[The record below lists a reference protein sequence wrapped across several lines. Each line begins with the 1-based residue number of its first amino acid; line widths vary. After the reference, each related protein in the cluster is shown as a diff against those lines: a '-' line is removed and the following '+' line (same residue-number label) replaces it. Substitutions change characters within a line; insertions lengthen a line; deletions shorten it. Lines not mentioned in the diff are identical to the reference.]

1 MSMMIFYNFTSILLG
16 VLLFF
21 PVRKMVLGININRL
35 QSRENREI
43 QAVEFAVLKKRVT
56 VITAIIAV
64 TFSFVYNKIL
74 IYKIYGGV

>member
-1 MSMMIFYNFTSILLG
+1 MTILYNLSSILLG

-21 PVRKMVLGININRL
+21 PIRKMVLGMQVNRL
-35 QSRENREI
+35 QTREKRDIRSEEL
-43 QAVEFAVLKKRVT
+43 AALKKRVT

-74 IYKIYGGV
+74 IYKIYGGS

>member
-1 MSMMIFYNFTSILLG
+1 MMIFYNFTSILLG